1 MRHSVTAAALAG
13 CLLSAAPA
21 HAQIPVTDIFA
32 DSVGW
37 VQNLENQVKQY
48 ALDLKT
54 YILDETSGLHEAA
67 TDLNTAQTY
76 LQTLQTYLAFVQNPS
91 LANAMGLLNTLGLS
105 SDMPVNP
112 MQLMSLIN
120 GFNSMGN
127 GGLMGDLAALRTI
140 NGYAMGAFGEII
152 RLCRFCLLASTAWN
166 DTAEA

>member
-1 MRHSVTAAALAG
+1 MRRALFAG
-13 CLLSAAPA
+13 ICLLALSGQA
-21 HAQIPVTDIFA
+21 HAQVPVTDVFA

-37 VQNLENQVKQY
+37 IQDLENQVKSY

-105 SDMPVNP
+105 SDMPVNRNCSTHP
-112 MQLMSLIN
+112 WMRTTLI
-120 GFNSMGN
+120 
-127 GGLMGDLAALRTI
+127 
-140 NGYAMGAFGEII
+140 
-152 RLCRFCLLASTAWN
+152 
-166 DTAEA
+166 